1 MNTKNTDWRES
12 ARILWA
18 ITAKDL
24 VEALKNKNTVFLIV
38 FGVLMLAFYREYPAL
53 TSRGEP
59 PNVLVYDAGSS
70 ALVAYLENSQALEVY
85 TGYQSEAQM
94 KEKLANGEVP
104 ELGLVIPADF
114 DRIIEAGGAPELQG
128 YVMNWVN
135 EDDAAGLQRAVEAE
149 ITQLVGTPV
158 YIQMRDN
165 VVYPMPDSGGLGVT
179 AGFGFVYIIT
189 TLGLIMIPHLMLE
202 EKQSHTIEALLVSP
216 ASEGQVVMGK
226 ALTGLFY
233 CLVGAGIALAVFH
246 SLVVHWWLA
255 ILAVLFGSLFTVSAG
270 LLLGTGIENRGQ
282 LTLLAWVFIIPL
294 FLPVFLSLMDD
305 LLPATLIQVFRVL
318 PTVVMFNL
326 LRASFSGV
334 APVGTSLIQLM
345 WVAACAGGMLL
356 LVAWLVRRRDRE
368 AEGISVLRRL
378 ASERIAPAANGG
390 LQTFSPLLKGLTQRR
405 PSQEERV
412 PPVREI
418 TGVETSIQMKRAA
431 SNENLRIIWAI
442 AAKDISTAIKNKV
455 VLSIILGTALVVL
468 NGSVLPMLL
477 GLGNIPTAIV
487 YDEGRSTIV
496 RALTAREDF
505 RLRLA
510 DSQEDMEAAVSGA
523 PETRLGVVIPAD
535 FDQRAG
541 NGQIIEL
548 EGYTAHWADPEKV
561 SQWVALFEKEL
572 GLASWGTVRIYTEGN
587 VLYPT
592 VDTGGQLSLT
602 SLMIVIVILTIGM
615 ALVPLLFMEEK
626 EAHTFE
632 ALLVSPASLGQVVAG
647 KAVAGGFYCFVA
659 SAVVLLLN
667 RYLVVHWGVALLAVL
682 LAAAFAV
689 ALGLVVG
696 FLSDTPATTGLWG
709 GLLILILLVL
719 TGLQAFKS
727 PDWPQFVQA
736 LLDWQPG
743 SAMVEM
749 FRMSMAGEAPLG
761 LLWANAAAL
770 LAVAAVVYALILG
783 LLRRADR

>member
-1 MNTKNTDWRES
+1 MNAKNTNWRES

-59 PNVLVYDAGSS
+59 PNVLVYDADSS

-149 ITQLVGTPV
+149 ITQLVGTPI

-368 AEGISVLRRL
+368 AEGISALRRL

-418 TGVETSIQMKRAA
+418 TGVETGIQMKRAA

-455 VLSIILGTALVVL
+455 VLSIVLGTALVVL
-468 NGSVLPMLL
+468 NGSVLPLLL

-505 RLRLA
+505 HLRLA

-615 ALVPLLFMEEK
+615 ALVPLLFIEEK

-719 TGLQAFKS
+719 TGLQVLKS

>member
-1 MNTKNTDWRES
+1 MNAKNTGWRES

-24 VEALKNKNTVFLIV
+24 VEALKNKNTAFLIV
-38 FGVLMLAFYREYPAL
+38 FGVLMLVFYREYPAL
-53 TSRGEP
+53 TSRGEL

-114 DRIIEAGGAPELQG
+114 DQIIEAGGEPELQG

-158 YIQMRDN
+158 DIQTRDN
-165 VVYPMPDSGGLGVT
+165 MVYPMPDSGGLGVT

-226 ALTGLFY
+226 ALAGLFY
-233 CLVGAGIALAVFH
+233 CLVGAGIALAVFYN
-246 SLVVHWWLA
+246 LVVHWWLA
-255 ILAVLFGSLFTVSAG
+255 VLAVLFGSLFTVSAG
-270 LLLGTGIENRGQ
+270 LLLGTAIENRGQ

-305 LLPATLIQVFRVL
+305 LLPATLIQVFRIL

-326 LRASFSGV
+326 LRTSFSG
-334 APVGTSLIQLM
+334 AMPVGISLLQLA
-345 WVAACAGGMLL
+345 WVAACAGGLFL
-356 LVAWLVRRRDRE
+356 VVAWLVRRRDRE
-368 AEGISVLRRL
+368 GEGISALWRL
-378 ASERIAPAANGG
+378 ASERLAPAANGG

-405 PSQEERV
+405 PPRKERI
-412 PPVREI
+412 PPVQGI
-418 TGVETSIQMKRAA
+418 TDVETSIQMKKAT
-431 SNENLRIIWAI
+431 SNGSLRIIWAI
-442 AAKDISTAIKNKV
+442 AAKDISTAIKSKL
-455 VLSIILGTALVVL
+455 VLSIVLGTALVVV
-468 NGSVLPMLL
+468 NGSVLPKLL

-505 RLRLA
+505 RLRLV
-510 DSQEDMEAAVSGA
+510 DSREDMEAAVSGA
-523 PETRLGVVIPAD
+523 PETRLGVVVPAD

-541 NGQIIEL
+541 SSQLIEL

-572 GLASWGTVRIYTEGN
+572 GLASWGTVRIDTEGN

-602 SLMIVIVILTIGM
+602 ALMIVIVILTIGM

-682 LAAAFAV
+682 LAGAFAV

-709 GLLILILLVL
+709 GLLIVILVVL
-719 TGLQAFKS
+719 TGLQALKS

-743 SAMVEM
+743 SAMLGM
-749 FRMSMAGEAPLG
+749 FRISMAGEAPLG
-761 LLWANAAAL
+761 ILWANAAAL
-770 LAVAAVVYALILG
+770 LAVAALIYALILG